1 MLRPDCAKW
10 NQTLSDL
17 QKLAVT
23 AEHPRSRERFQALYE
38 IGSQHT
44 NATQWARAIGRDDQT
59 VMGWVHRYNA
69 EGPTGILYEHS
80 GGRSPFLPRSRKQK

>member
-1 MLRPDCAKW
+1 M
-10 NQTLSDL
+10 
-17 QKLAVT
+17 T

-69 EGPTGILYEHS
+69 EGQASFTSIMGSL
-80 GGRSPFLPRSRKQK
+80 PFYLGAGSRNNRVRQNRISRWIALRDIVGH